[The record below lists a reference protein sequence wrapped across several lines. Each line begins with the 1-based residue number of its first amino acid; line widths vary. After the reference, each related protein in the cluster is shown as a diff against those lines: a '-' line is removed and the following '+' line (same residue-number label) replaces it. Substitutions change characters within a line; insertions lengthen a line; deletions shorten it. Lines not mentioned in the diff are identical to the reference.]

1 MTILNEDRHWP
12 VLTRCIGREDLLA
25 DARFATKPDRLANA
39 ADLIAILDEA
49 FGARDRPEWVGIL
62 RDNGIVF
69 DIVAM
74 PQDIPND
81 EQIKANGLGVCFPE
95 SPELS
100 AVDSPFTIRG
110 VEKVAPRLP
119 PSIGQHTD
127 EVLREIGYDEPAIAR
142 LRAEGTVA

>member
-69 DIVAM
+69 DINWKGW
-74 PQDIPND
+74 QLTRDK
-81 EQIKANGLGVCFPE
+81 IKNAVGGLRPAR
-95 SPELS
+95 L
-100 AVDSPFTIRG
+100 AAARK
-110 VEKVAPRLP
+110 KVAKK
-119 PSIGQHTD
+119 T
-127 EVLREIGYDEPAIAR
+127 AR
-142 LRAEGTVA
+142 PKARKKR